1 MKIGFIGLGIM
12 GSRMAANLQKAGHEL
27 VVHNRTKAKADDLV
41 TGGAVWAGT
50 PAAVAGQVELLF
62 TVLAHP
68 EAVQAAA
75 LGEQGFL
82 DSLPERALWVDCS
95 TVNPSFSRRMAG
107 EAAKRGL
114 RFVDAPVAGTKQP
127 AEKGELL
134 FLAGGD
140 EADVD
145 ACRPYFDVMGRA
157 VVHLGRQG
165 MGTSMKMVV
174 NLMLAEAMIAFSEA
188 MALGESLGI
197 PRELLL
203 ESIPGSAVAAPFLSG
218 KKVKIE
224 QNDFEADFPLQ
235 WIYKDLQLVAT
246 TAYEQGVPLVVGNA
260 AKEVYAL
267 AKRDGLGE
275 ADFSAV
281 YRLLSGQSK

>member
-157 VVHLGRQG
+157 VLHLGRQG

>member
-188 MALGESLGI
+188 LALGESLGI